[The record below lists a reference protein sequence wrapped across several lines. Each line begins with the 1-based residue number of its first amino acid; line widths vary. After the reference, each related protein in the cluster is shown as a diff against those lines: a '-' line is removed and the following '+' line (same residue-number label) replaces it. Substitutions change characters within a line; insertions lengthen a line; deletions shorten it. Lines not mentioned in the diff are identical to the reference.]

1 MILADRII
9 ELRKKKGW
17 SQEELAE
24 MVDVTRQSVSKW
36 ESGQSLPDLDKILK
50 LADIFGVSTDY
61 LLKDK
66 EDTCEDNFSNR
77 KEEEIQKKEEI
88 SQGAESGKTRSFQE
102 KYVTTEEVTDF
113 LRIKQQTAPKV
124 ALGVSLCII
133 SPIILI
139 LLAGAAE
146 YGIINATED
155 RMAMLGIAILI
166 LIVAAAMAI
175 MIPAGMKSSKYEY
188 LEKEPITLDPDTKNL
203 ISSLKD
209 EFQAEFGRRIALGVC
224 LCVIS
229 VMPLFIAGVV
239 MDPEDGF
246 HFVVAVALLLL
257 IVSVAVNIFVR
268 AGIRQES
275 YEKLLEEGDY
285 TREEKDKLLDTISGI
300 YWLLVTAIY
309 LAYSFATFE
318 WHRSW
323 IIWPVAGVLYVIIR
337 EIYKAIKNK

>member
-1 MILADRII
+1 MILADRIV

-24 MVDVTRQSVSKW
+24 MIDVTRQSVSKW

-66 EDTCEDNFSNR
+66 DTYEGQPINR
-77 KEEEIQKKEEI
+77 EEEK
-88 SQGAESGKTRSFQE
+88 AQE

-133 SPIILI
+133 TPIILI

-188 LEKEPITLDPDTKNL
+188 LEEEPITLDPDTKNL

>member
-24 MVDVTRQSVSKW
+24 MIDVTRQSVSKW

-66 EDTCEDNFSNR
+66 DTYEAQPINR
-77 KEEEIQKKEEI
+77 EEEK
-88 SQGAESGKTRSFQE
+88 AQE